1 MQEVGFLTSRKKTK
15 MDYVKKYSLIFLG
28 AIITAIGLE
37 IFLIPNNIIDGGI
50 VGISIM
56 ASYLTK
62 QPIGL
67 FLVLFNLPFLYLGYK
82 QIGKTFTISTLF
94 AIISLAYWTTQ
105 FGPILKITEDLFLAA
120 VFGGLCLGVGV
131 GLIIRYGGSLDGTE
145 IVAII
150 IDKRCGFSVGEIVM
164 FMNLFILS
172 SAGFIFGLDKA
183 MYSIV
188 TYFIAAK
195 VIDVVIQGVDESKGV
210 MIVTDEWQEI
220 SDAIMARLGRGVTIL
235 HGEGGYSGDPKK
247 VLYCVITRLEVEKLK
262 GIVSEKDDNAFVTIN
277 EVHDVIG
284 GRFKKKAI
292 H

>member
-105 FGPILKITEDLFLAA
+105 IGAFFKITEDLFLAA

-150 IDKRCGFSVGEIVM
+150 MDKHCGFSVGEIVM

>member
-1 MQEVGFLTSRKKTK
+1 M
-15 MDYVKKYSLIFLG
+15 
-28 AIITAIGLE
+28 
-37 IFLIPNNIIDGGI
+37 
-50 VGISIM
+50 
-56 ASYLTK
+56 
-62 QPIGL
+62 
-67 FLVLFNLPFLYLGYK
+67 
-82 QIGKTFTISTLF
+82 
-94 AIISLAYWTTQ
+94 
-105 FGPILKITEDLFLAA
+105 
-120 VFGGLCLGVGV
+120 
-131 GLIIRYGGSLDGTE
+131 
-145 IVAII
+145 
-150 IDKRCGFSVGEIVM
+150 DKRCGFSVGEIVM
-164 FMNLFILS
+164 FMNIFILS

>member
-1 MQEVGFLTSRKKTK
+1 M
-15 MDYVKKYSLIFLG
+15 
-28 AIITAIGLE
+28 
-37 IFLIPNNIIDGGI
+37 
-50 VGISIM
+50 
-56 ASYLTK
+56 
-62 QPIGL
+62 
-67 FLVLFNLPFLYLGYK
+67 
-82 QIGKTFTISTLF
+82 
-94 AIISLAYWTTQ
+94 
-105 FGPILKITEDLFLAA
+105 
-120 VFGGLCLGVGV
+120 
-131 GLIIRYGGSLDGTE
+131 
-145 IVAII
+145 
-150 IDKRCGFSVGEIVM
+150 DKRCGFSVGEIVM

>member
-1 MQEVGFLTSRKKTK
+1 MLEVGFLTIRKKTK

-120 VFGGLCLGVGV
+120 IFGGLCLGVGV
-131 GLIIRYGGSLDGTE
+131 G
-145 IVAII
+145 
-150 IDKRCGFSVGEIVM
+150 
-164 FMNLFILS
+164 
-172 SAGFIFGLDKA
+172 
-183 MYSIV
+183 
-188 TYFIAAK
+188 
-195 VIDVVIQGVDESKGV
+195 
-210 MIVTDEWQEI
+210 
-220 SDAIMARLGRGVTIL
+220 
-235 HGEGGYSGDPKK
+235 
-247 VLYCVITRLEVEKLK
+247 
-262 GIVSEKDDNAFVTIN
+262 
-277 EVHDVIG
+277 
-284 GRFKKKAI
+284 
-292 H
+292 

>member
-1 MQEVGFLTSRKKTK
+1 
-15 MDYVKKYSLIFLG
+15 
-28 AIITAIGLE
+28 
-37 IFLIPNNIIDGGI
+37 
-50 VGISIM
+50 
-56 ASYLTK
+56 
-62 QPIGL
+62 
-67 FLVLFNLPFLYLGYK
+67 
-82 QIGKTFTISTLF
+82 
-94 AIISLAYWTTQ
+94 
-105 FGPILKITEDLFLAA
+105 
-120 VFGGLCLGVGV
+120 
-131 GLIIRYGGSLDGTE
+131 
-145 IVAII
+145 
-150 IDKRCGFSVGEIVM
+150 
-164 FMNLFILS
+164 MNLFILS

>member
-105 FGPILKITEDLFLAA
+105 IGAFFKITEDLFLAA

-131 GLIIRYGGSLDGTE
+131 GLIIRYGGSLDGTA

-150 IDKRCGFSVGEIVM
+150 IDKRRELSVGEIVM

-262 GIVSEKDDNAFVTIN
+262 GIVSEKDDNALVTIN

>member
-94 AIISLAYWTTQ
+94 AIISYSWSIN
-105 FGPILKITEDLFLAA
+105 FRVCSSNF
-120 VFGGLCLGVGV
+120 
-131 GLIIRYGGSLDGTE
+131 
-145 IVAII
+145 
-150 IDKRCGFSVGEIVM
+150 
-164 FMNLFILS
+164 NL
-172 SAGFIFGLDKA
+172 
-183 MYSIV
+183 
-188 TYFIAAK
+188 
-195 VIDVVIQGVDESKGV
+195 
-210 MIVTDEWQEI
+210 
-220 SDAIMARLGRGVTIL
+220 
-235 HGEGGYSGDPKK
+235 
-247 VLYCVITRLEVEKLK
+247 ITRL
-262 GIVSEKDDNAFVTIN
+262 S
-277 EVHDVIG
+277 
-284 GRFKKKAI
+284 
-292 H
+292 